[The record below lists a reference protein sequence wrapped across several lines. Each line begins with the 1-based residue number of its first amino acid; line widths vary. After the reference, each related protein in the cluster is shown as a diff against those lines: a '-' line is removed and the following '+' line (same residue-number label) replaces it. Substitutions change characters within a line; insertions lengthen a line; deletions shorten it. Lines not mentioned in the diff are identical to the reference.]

1 MSIDVRGDGTRVP
14 PLIPGAY
21 EHGALT
27 DAQPGSMGGPPFPSA
42 NVPIGPS
49 SMDAAT
55 IAEREKEG
63 GGALSQ
69 RRKVDVQPRANRA
82 PTDAE
87 RNGSRMTRGYS
98 WRQIL
103 RLFRR

>member
-1 MSIDVRGDGTRVP
+1 MTIDVRGDGTRVP

-69 RRKVDVQPRANRA
+69 RRKVDVQPRASGA
-82 PTDAE
+82 PTDE

-98 WRQIL
+98 WPQIL